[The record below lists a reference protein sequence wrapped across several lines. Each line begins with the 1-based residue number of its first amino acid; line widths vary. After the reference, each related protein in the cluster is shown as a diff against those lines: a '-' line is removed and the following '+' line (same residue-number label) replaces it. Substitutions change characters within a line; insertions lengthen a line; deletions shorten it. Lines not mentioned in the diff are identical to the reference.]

1 MKVHL
6 ISEQTVEEYMLENA
20 RSRPSFE
27 IWVSIIRFADWNAPN
42 DIIMTFNSAD
52 ILGNGS
58 NRIVFNIG
66 GNTYRLI
73 CKYCFG
79 AKRVHLYVKWIGTH
93 AEYSKL
99 CKEGKQ
105 FLSVHFN
112 KISQ

>member
-6 ISEQTVEEYMLENA
+6 ISKQTVEEYMLENA
-20 RSRPSFE
+20 RSRPSLGN
-27 IWVSIIRFADWNAPN
+27 WVSIIRFADWNAPN
-42 DIIMTFNSAD
+42 DMIMTLNSAD

-66 GNTYRLI
+66 GNTYRII

-79 AKRVHLYVKWIGTH
+79 ATRVHLYVKWIGTH

-105 FLSVHFN
+105 FDVSLF
-112 KISQ
+112 